1 MGVYVV
7 VLEVVSC
14 EGNMCVFRFPYARE
28 GGVFV
33 SAGCLGFGGGRG
45 TVEKAP
51 VKDALVGLGFQG
63 GGRVVKENDKWCRG
77 SGGVGDGSYSG
88 ARGELEGGK
97 GGCGPGG
104 VGLCFCPEVSEMGV
118 LV

>member
-28 GGVFV
+28 GGVCV

-51 VKDALVGLGFQG
+51 V
-63 GGRVVKENDKWCRG
+63 
-77 SGGVGDGSYSG
+77 
-88 ARGELEGGK
+88 
-97 GGCGPGG
+97 
-104 VGLCFCPEVSEMGV
+104 
-118 LV
+118 